1 MKEQMFYNNTIATSV
16 ISCNK
21 GGGYMENEDYK
32 QKIIGLIDNC
42 SNNNFLKFVY
52 ELILSFKKKWGV

>member
-1 MKEQMFYNNTIATSV
+1 
-16 ISCNK
+16 
-21 GGGYMENEDYK
+21 MENEEYK
-32 QKIIGLIDNC
+32 QKIIGLIENC